1 MGGLE
6 RGMWAAAELIRP
18 VVFIK
23 FRRIIFR
30 VAVLN
35 SDPTGQDGGHIIAH
49 HITLLLLP
57 LLFNPSQLKALAD
70 GRKQV
75 TARVTHSRQ

>member
-1 MGGLE
+1 MGTG
-6 RGMWAAAELIRP
+6 RQLIRP

-23 FRRIIFR
+23 FRGIIFG
-30 VAVLN
+30 VAVLDSN
-35 SDPTGQDGGHIIAH
+35 PTGQDGGHIIAH

-75 TARVTHSRQ
+75 TPCITHSRQ

>member
-1 MGGLE
+1 
-6 RGMWAAAELIRP
+6 MWATGRKLIRP
-18 VVFIK
+18 VVFVK
-23 FRRIIFR
+23 FRGVVFR

-35 SDPTGQDGGHIIAH
+35 SDSPGQDGGHIVAH
-49 HITLLLLP
+49 HVALLLLP

-75 TARVTHSRQ
+75 TTSITHSRQ

>member
-1 MGGLE
+1 
-6 RGMWAAAELIRP
+6 MWAAGRKLIRP

-23 FRRIIFR
+23 FRGVIFR
-30 VAVLN
+30 VTVLN

-57 LLFNPSQLKALAD
+57 LLFNPSKLKAWRER
-70 GRKQV
+70 GQG
-75 TARVTHSRQ
+75 